1 MCGDTKDCDKVIAVS
16 RNTNDA
22 LVVVDGKLQDVSY
35 PCPRYDVVNSTLPYY
50 HYVIWR
56 DLNQ

>member
-22 LVVVDGKLQDVSY
+22 FFVVDGKLQDISY
-35 PCPRYDVVNSTLPYY
+35 DARAMT
-50 HYVIWR
+50 
-56 DLNQ
+56 